1 MRRSNF
7 EDQPTDYAAVG
18 ATQAPDLMQ
27 YPPSGYKPYEDSLK
41 IGSGEERF
49 QSASASVLSW
59 QLQRLA
65 GLAVTDIERGSGD
78 QYKGVK
84 FAEDGT
90 PIGRSS
96 EHAEERFAADGT
108 PFVTSGTSAHL
119 AGRIGMYSV
128 RGRVRVVYVDED
140 PRRVAFAYGTVSGH
154 VVSGEES
161 FAIEHR
167 SDDSVWF
174 TVRAFIRPAGWFYKL
189 FPFLILRRRKRIA
202 TQYLR
207 ALSPAWASD
216 VRE

>member
-18 ATQAPDLMQ
+18 ATQAPDLLQ
-27 YPPSGYKPYEDSLK
+27 YPPHGFKPYEDSIK

-49 QSASASVLSW
+49 HAASASLLSW
-59 QLQRLA
+59 QVQRLA
-65 GLAVTDIERGSGD
+65 GFEVTAIERGSGD

-90 PIGRSS
+90 PIARAAD
-96 EHAEERFAADGT
+96 HAEERFAADGT

-119 AGRIGMYSV
+119 SGRVGPYRV

-140 PRRVAFAYGTVSGH
+140 PRRVAFAFGTVSGH
-154 VVSGEES
+154 VISGEES

-174 TVRAFIRPAGWFYKL
+174 TVRAFVRPTGWFYKL
-189 FPFLILRRRKRIA
+189 LPFLLLRRRRRLS

-207 ALSPAWASD
+207 ALSPAWARD
-216 VRE
+216 VRD